1 MANIGVSKP
10 YYAIMN
16 TNGGYATAKVLG
28 KATQVDLTLE
38 GRDPVVLYADNG
50 AAESAS
56 PFTGGTVTIG
66 IDELDMAVA
75 ADIFG
80 YSVPTGDAGLEFDA
94 DAVAPYVGL
103 AFVTKKVKNGTLKW
117 RLVVLYKCQFM
128 LPEYSITT
136 QGETVEFQTPS
147 LDATVMR
154 DDSSKWQFWG
164 DYDTEAAA
172 VAAISTK
179 LSGATI

>member
-10 YYAIMN
+10 YYAVM
-16 TNGGYATAKVLG
+16 TNGAYGTAKVLG

-50 AAESAS
+50 PAEAAST
-56 PFTGGTVTIG
+56 FTGGTVTIG
-66 IDELDMAVA
+66 IDELGLDVA
-75 ADIFG
+75 AEIFG
-80 YSVPTGDAGLEFDA
+80 LTAPVSNGGIEFA
-94 DAVAPYVGL
+94 SDAVAPYVGL
-103 AFVTKKVKNGTLKW
+103 AFVTKKIKNGTVKW
-117 RLVVLYKCQFM
+117 RLVVLYRCQFM

-154 DDSSKWQFWG
+154 VDTEGGNWQFWG

-172 VAAISTK
+172 VAAIATK
-179 LSGATI
+179 LAP